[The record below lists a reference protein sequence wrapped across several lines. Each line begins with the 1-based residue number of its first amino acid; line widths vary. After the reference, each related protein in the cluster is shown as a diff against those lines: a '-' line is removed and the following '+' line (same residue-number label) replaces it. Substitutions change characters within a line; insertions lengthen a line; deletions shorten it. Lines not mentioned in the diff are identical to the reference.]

1 MLQLRG
7 ASSSLRRTQKK
18 VKPPGQ
24 KLCKFYGAL
33 ATRGGSCRFW
43 RCDKTPGLVS
53 GAPRRQRR
61 KSDALEMIASV
72 LRTAS

>member
-61 KSDALEMIASV
+61 KRFTRNLIASV
-72 LRTAS
+72 LQAAS